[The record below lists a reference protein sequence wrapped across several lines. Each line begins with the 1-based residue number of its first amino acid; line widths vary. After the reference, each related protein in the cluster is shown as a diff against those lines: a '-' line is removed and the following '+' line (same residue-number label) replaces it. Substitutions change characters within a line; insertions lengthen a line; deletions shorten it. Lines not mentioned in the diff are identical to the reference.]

1 MLTRAA
7 SKGEE
12 HGQEPKAGIV
22 HGMILARY
30 ESGSPNVRRLDSEP
44 FFFEERIGHCVQTIV
59 WIARVAISG

>member
-30 ESGSPNVRRLDSEP
+30 ESGSPNDPDALTQSLFSLKSEL
-44 FFFEERIGHCVQTIV
+44 VIV
-59 WIARVAISG
+59 YKPLCGLPE